1 MVGNELFE
9 IPPAPEN
16 PVDYAA
22 TVRNEPII
30 ETVRRAINNRHV
42 MLAYQPIVYANNPEK
57 PAYYEGLIRVLDQ
70 FQEVIEAKDFIPA
83 VETMELGRI
92 LDCHALKL
100 GMQALQSEPTLRLAI
115 NMSARSI
122 GYPAWLNTLR
132 KGMEEDETI
141 AQRLILEITEESAMT
156 VPELVASFM
165 TDLQRYG
172 ISFALDDFGAGYT
185 AFRFFKE
192 FQFDIVKIDGQFI
205 RNIDED
211 ADNQVLSAALLGV
224 AKHFDMFAVAE
235 QVETQEELE
244 YLQAMGVEGIQGFHV
259 GLPQIIPEWT
269 ASLYRNGTVN

>member
-9 IPPAPEN
+9 IPPAPDN

-22 TVRNEPII
+22 TVRHEPII

-57 PAYYEGLIRVLDQ
+57 PAYYEGLIRVFDQ
-70 FQEVIEAKDFIPA
+70 FQEVIEAKDFIPI

-100 GMQALQSEPTLRLAI
+100 GMQALLSEPTLRLAV

-205 RNIDED
+205 RNIHED
-211 ADNQVLSAALLGV
+211 ADNQVLSAALLGI

-235 QVETQEELE
+235 QVESQEELE
-244 YLQAMGVEGIQGFHV
+244 FLQNMGIEGIQGFHV
-259 GLPQIIPEWT
+259 GLPEIIPEWT
-269 ASLYRNGTVN
+269 APLYRSGTGN

>member
-22 TVRNEPII
+22 TARNEPII